1 MKMTSSVKWTS
12 GMQFVGETGSGHSV
26 VIDGAPEVG
35 GRNTGMR
42 PMEMVLLA
50 AGGCTAMDVVFI
62 LNRARQPLEKCWIE
76 VEGERVEDVPKV
88 FEKIHLHYVIVGDNL
103 DEGKVQRAVDMSAEK
118 YCSVSH
124 MLRSSVEITHDF
136 EIRPSSETTDS

>member
-88 FEKIHLHYVIVGDNL
+88 FEKIHLHYVIVGDGL

-124 MLRSSVEITHDF
+124 MLRGSVEITHDF
-136 EIRPSSETTDS
+136 EIRLSAEVDDS